1 MSDVYAIIV
10 DGGRQYKV
18 TAGQLLD
25 IDFREGAE
33 TGENVHFANV
43 LAIGG
48 GEGGLK
54 LGTPT
59 VSGAKVTGT
68 VVGLQKG
75 EKLFIQKFNR
85 RKNYRRRTG
94 HRQLYTRIKIDAIE
108 A

>member
-18 TAGQLLD
+18 KTGQLLD

-33 TGENVHFANV
+33 SGESVQFGNV

-48 GEGGLK
+48 GEGGFK
-54 LGTPT
+54 LGKPMIA
-59 VSGAKVTGT
+59 GAKVTAT

-75 EKLFIQKFNR
+75 EKVFIEKFNR

>member
-33 TGENVHFANV
+33 TGENVLFGNV

-48 GEGGLK
+48 GESGLK
-54 LGTPT
+54 IGTPT
-59 VSGAKVTGT
+59 VSGASVKAT

-75 EKLFIQKFNR
+75 
-85 RKNYRRRTG
+85 
-94 HRQLYTRIKIDAIE
+94 
-108 A
+108 

>member
-18 TAGQLLD
+18 SAGQMLD

-33 TGENVHFANV
+33 TGENLQFGNV
-43 LAIGG
+43 LAVGG
-48 GEGGLK
+48 PGSPLK
-54 LGTPT
+54 LGTPMIA
-59 VSGAKVTGT
+59 GAKVTAT

-75 EKLFIQKFNR
+75 DKLYIQKFNR

>member
-33 TGENVHFANV
+33 TGENVLFGNV

-48 GEGGLK
+48 GESGLK
-54 LGTPT
+54 IGTPT
-59 VSGAKVTGT
+59 VSGASVKAT

-75 EKLFIQKFNR
+75 EKVFIQKFNR

-108 A
+108 V